1 MKRKYIREYDKIP
14 LALVIG
20 ESTGLESFKKIL
32 LIWGKIITIKYV
44 ISSSDA
50 YNNRIKK
57 ICKEKGVMFFSR
69 KQFKKKNKEILN
81 LNKKIKILLSIFSSI
96 ILNKSFLKS
105 LEYRCYNF
113 HPGILPFYPGKNCVS
128 GAIYNFERQT
138 GVTIH
143 KMSNQ
148 IDGGKILFQKKIR
161 INKDDTLFSVMNK
174 LKKINLILLTKIL
187 LHIKYK
193 KRFKFKKNN
202 KKRIKTYPKTVP
214 NSGLI
219 NNGVSFYQFKRM
231 FNAGFSGP
239 FKNEWGNLY
248 IIYKNK
254 KKIIYSYKT
263 IKNLNIKKIIKK
275 DKETYDIPLKDIVLR
290 VITEC

>member
-1 MKRKYIREYDKIP
+1 M
-14 LALVIG
+14 
-20 ESTGLESFKKIL
+20 
-32 LIWGKIITIKYV
+32 
-44 ISSSDA
+44 
-50 YNNRIKK
+50 
-57 ICKEKGVMFFSR
+57 
-69 KQFKKKNKEILN
+69 
-81 LNKKIKILLSIFSSI
+81 
-96 ILNKSFLKS
+96 
-105 LEYRCYNF
+105 
-113 HPGILPFYPGKNCVS
+113 S

-174 LKKINLILLTKIL
+174 LKKINLILLSKIL

-193 KRFKFKKNN
+193 KRLKLKKNN
-202 KKRIKTYPKTVP
+202 KKRIKAYPKTVP

-219 NNGVSFYQFKRM
+219 NNDVSFYQFKRM

-254 KKIIYSYKT
+254 KKLSIVIRR
-263 IKNLNIKKIIKK
+263 LKI
-275 DKETYDIPLKDIVLR
+275 
-290 VITEC
+290 